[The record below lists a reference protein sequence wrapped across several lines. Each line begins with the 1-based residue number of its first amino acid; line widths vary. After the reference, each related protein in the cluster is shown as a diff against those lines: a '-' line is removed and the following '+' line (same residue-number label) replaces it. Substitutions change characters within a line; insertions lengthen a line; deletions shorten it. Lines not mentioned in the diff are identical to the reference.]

1 MSSKTAHWVNAVAAI
16 FVVALLINI
25 NNNTYRTSKTLF
37 NMRAEVE
44 TRYQGVAKIVYKEFP
59 NETFVM
65 TTEFYNTESACR
77 KMLYNEYP
85 MDTTTM
91 ISVYYEVVPDY
102 E

>member
-1 MSSKTAHWVNAVAAI
+1 MNAITAF

-44 TRYQGVAKIVYKEFP
+44 TRYQGIAKIMYKEFP

-65 TTEFYNTESACR
+65 TTEFYNTEEACR

-85 MDTTTM
+85 MDTATM
-91 ISVYYEVVPDY
+91 ISVYYEIISDY

>member
-1 MSSKTAHWVNAVAAI
+1 MKIEQVIKGVAALFI
-16 FVVALLINI
+16 VALLINI

-37 NMRAEVE
+37 NMRAETT
-44 TRYQGVAKIVYKEFP
+44 TRFQGVAKIVYKEFP

-91 ISVYYEVVPDY
+91 TSIYYEIIPDY